1 MAAVEANFKLSE
13 EHKSFI
19 ELVTEGRSG
28 IYYLTGPAGSG
39 KSTLIEYLRR
49 NIFQKPLI
57 AAPTG
62 VAALNVRGQTI
73 HSLFQ
78 LPLGPLLPGDARLFK
93 RYYQK
98 TSTRCFF
105 NLIL

>member
-98 TSTRCFF
+98 QVPDVSS
-105 NLIL
+105 I